1 MKSGGEVGLLDFSDC
16 RLKVME
22 DDNGEEWGR

>member
-1 MKSGGEVGLLDFSDC
+1 MKSGGEAGLLDFSDC

-22 DDNGEEWGR
+22 DDNGEE